1 MAELGAR
8 PKYNREVKIIGTKS
22 STNILMASL
31 SFINTTALVVFFAYP
46 LCYKGIAYNNIK
58 KFTRFQIYVIYVFL
72 FLLKQNL

>member
-8 PKYNREVKIIGTKS
+8 PKYNREVKIIGTKALLIS
-22 STNILMASL
+22 SGLS

>member
-8 PKYNREVKIIGTKS
+8 PKYNREVKIIGTNALLIS
-22 STNILMASL
+22 CGLC
-31 SFINTTALVVFFAYP
+31 SFIDTTALVVFFAYP

>member
-8 PKYNREVKIIGTKS
+8 PKYNREVKIIGTNALLIS
-22 STNILMASL
+22 CGLF
-31 SFINTTALVVFFAYP
+31 SFIDTTALVVFFAYP
-46 LCYKGIAYNNIK
+46 LCYKGIAHNNIK

>member
-8 PKYNREVKIIGTKS
+8 PKYNREVKIIGTKALLIS
-22 STNILMASL
+22 CGLS
-31 SFINTTALVVFFAYP
+31 SFINTITLVVFFAYP

>member
-8 PKYNREVKIIGTKS
+8 PKYNREVKIIGTNALLIS
-22 STNILMASL
+22 CGLC
-31 SFINTTALVVFFAYP
+31 SFIDNTALVVFFAYP

-58 KFTRFQIYVIYVFL
+58 KFTRFQIYVIYVSL

>member
-8 PKYNREVKIIGTKS
+8 PKYNREVKIIGTKALLIS
-22 STNILMASL
+22 CGLI

>member
-8 PKYNREVKIIGTKS
+8 PKYNREVKIIGTKALLIS
-22 STNILMASL
+22 CGSI
-31 SFINTTALVVFFAYP
+31 SFKNTTTLVVFFAYP

>member
-8 PKYNREVKIIGTKS
+8 PKYNREVKIIGTS
-22 STNILMASL
+22 ALLISCGLC
-31 SFINTTALVVFFAYP
+31 SFIDTTALVVFFAYP